1 MDLCNFFY
9 LFRLAVVNA
18 VDFVARQTERFSLGI
33 NT

>member
-1 MDLCNFFY
+1 MIIFF

-18 VDFVARQTERFSLGI
+18 VNLVARQTERFSLDI